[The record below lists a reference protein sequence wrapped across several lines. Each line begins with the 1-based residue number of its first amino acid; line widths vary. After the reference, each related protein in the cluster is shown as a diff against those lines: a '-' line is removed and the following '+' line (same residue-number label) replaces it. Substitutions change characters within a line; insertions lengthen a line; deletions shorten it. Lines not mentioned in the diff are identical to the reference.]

1 MKPLAEIGLALVM
14 LGGCRMAAPAA
25 PQDFSAARP
34 TGPAGIVVSTTAQPA
49 PNPLPPAAPVTP
61 RVESVVSTTTPPLA
75 SPVTASAP
83 PVSPAAPAASTVPPP
98 VVSQP
103 PARGDKQAATGYT
116 TIPWPVPAPPGPLA
130 QNAAPAARL
139 PESLPSSP
147 STPVSPAGGL
157 APGGT
162 STTAAAEPP
171 KPDWSFLKAGTSE
184 PAAPDHVP
192 VPTGG
197 VSQAAAPAAPPATGL
212 ALPATA
218 ESYSK
223 VALPAPPPPPS
234 TPAVVSQPAAL
245 PAPAAGAGPAPSD
258 IRLVNSKRVSFNYE
272 VKNVGSSGV
281 TAVELWCTR
290 DGRSWKKLKTFEQAH
305 PPCVFEVDE
314 EDLYGF
320 TLVVRSGVGLGRPPQ
335 EGDKPQVWVEVDT
348 TRPVVRLMGVEAGP
362 AASGRSLAI
371 RWKATDKN
379 LGPRPIN
386 LLYATQAAGPW
397 KPIATR
403 VENTGHY
410 VWQIPSDVP
419 HHLLVRVE
427 AVDLV
432 GNLGMAQTTN
442 PLLDDLSQ
450 PTASILAV
458 EGTGK

>member
-1 MKPLAEIGLALVM
+1 V
-14 LGGCRMAAPAA
+14 
-25 PQDFSAARP
+25 
-34 TGPAGIVVSTTAQPA
+34 
-49 PNPLPPAAPVTP
+49 
-61 RVESVVSTTTPPLA
+61 
-75 SPVTASAP
+75 
-83 PVSPAAPAASTVPPP
+83 
-98 VVSQP
+98 
-103 PARGDKQAATGYT
+103 
-116 TIPWPVPAPPGPLA
+116 
-130 QNAAPAARL
+130 
-139 PESLPSSP
+139 
-147 STPVSPAGGL
+147 
-157 APGGT
+157 
-162 STTAAAEPP
+162 EPP
-171 KPDWSFLKAGTSE
+171 KPDWSFLKAETPE
-184 PAAPDHVP
+184 PAKPDQAS

-197 VSQAAAPAAPPATGL
+197 ISQAAAPGAANTLPPVAAPAAAPAQGAGGLPATGL
-212 ALPATA
+212 TLPATA

-234 TPAVVSQPAAL
+234 APATVSQPAPS
-245 PAPAAGAGPAPSD
+245 PAPAATSAPAPSD

-320 TLVVRSGVGLGRPPQ
+320 TLVVRSGVGLGKQPQ

-362 AASGRSLAI
+362 ADRGRSLTI

-397 KPIATR
+397 KPIATQ

-410 VWQIPSDVP
+410 VWQMPSDVP

-432 GNLGMAQTTN
+432 GNLGVAQTTN

>member
-14 LGGCRMAAPAA
+14 LGGCRTAAPAA
-25 PQDFSAARP
+25 PQEFSAARP
-34 TGPAGIVVSTTAQPA
+34 TGPAGSVVSTTGQPA

-61 RVESVVSTTTPPLA
+61 RVESVVSATPTPPPQLPLA
-75 SPVTASAP
+75 PS
-83 PVSPAAPAASTVPPP
+83 APAAGAAAGR
-98 VVSQP
+98 P
-103 PARGDKQAATGYT
+103 PARGDKPAAGPT
-116 TIPWPVPAPPGPLA
+116 TIPWPVPA
-130 QNAAPAARL
+130 APATPYARL
-139 PESLPSSP
+139 PESLPPAP
-147 STPVSPAGGL
+147 STPASPPACSP
-157 APGGT
+157 PGGT
-162 STTAAAEPP
+162 SATAAAEPP
-171 KPDWSFLKAGTSE
+171 KPDWSFLKAGTPE
-184 PAAPDHVP
+184 PATPDHVP
-192 VPTGG
+192 VPASTTN
-197 VSQAAAPAAPPATGL
+197 QAAAPTATSAAPPTTGF

-234 TPAVVSQPAAL
+234 APAVASQPAAGSS
-245 PAPAAGAGPAPSD
+245 PVPSD

-290 DGRSWKKLKTFEQAH
+290 DGRTWKKLKTFEQAH

-320 TLVVRSGVGLGRPPQ
+320 TLVVRSGVGLGRQPQ

-362 AASGRSLAI
+362 ADRGRSLTI

-403 VENTGHY
+403 LENTGHY

-427 AVDLV
+427 AVDRV